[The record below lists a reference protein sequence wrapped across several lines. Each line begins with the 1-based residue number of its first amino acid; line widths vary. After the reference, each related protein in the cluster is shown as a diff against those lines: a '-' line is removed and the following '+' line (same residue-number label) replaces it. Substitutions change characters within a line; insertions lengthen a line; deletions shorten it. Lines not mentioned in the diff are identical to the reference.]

1 LSISGLAIQADVTV
15 RDAGGDLSGRDEGQI
30 SMDTTRCDVLIVGG
44 GAAGL
49 SAATTLCRALRSVL
63 VIDSGTPR
71 NAPAAG
77 VHGYLSR
84 DGMNPRDLLSVGRS
98 EVLSYGGTVINGDA
112 VSARR
117 TPEGFEV
124 ILGNARRFSAR
135 RLLVTSGLTDELPPI
150 DGLREQWGKGV
161 VHCPYCH
168 GWEIRGQRIGVLG
181 TGPLSVHQALMF
193 RQWSPDITLFLNDA
207 VTPTDEEWDRL
218 AARSVSV
225 VDGAVA
231 SVDAV
236 DGVLKGLT
244 LRQGSSFGVQA
255 LAVGTRMEARS
266 GLLESLGLRPQ
277 VHPSGAGRFIESDAT
292 GGATAVRGVYA
303 AGNVSNLMAQVITAA
318 AEGVMA
324 GARINA
330 DLIEEET
337 RWAVEGRFGHFSPS
351 SEAAASAIVLEHR
364 RHGLDNGGIT
374 AAGGPMNP
382 VQK

>member
-1 LSISGLAIQADVTV
+1 
-15 RDAGGDLSGRDEGQI
+15 
-30 SMDTTRCDVLIVGG
+30 MDTTRYDVVIVGG

-49 SAATTLCRALRSVL
+49 SAATTLARALRPVL

-84 DGMNPRDLLSVGRS
+84 DGMSPGELLSVGRS
-98 EVLSYGGTVINGDA
+98 EVHSYGGTVIDGEA

-117 TPEGFEV
+117 TSDGFEV
-124 ILGNARRFSAR
+124 TLGDGRRFSGR
-135 RLLVTSGLTDELPPI
+135 RLLVTTGLTDGLPAI
-150 DGLREQWGKGV
+150 DGLREQWGKGA

-181 TGPLSVHQALMF
+181 TGPLSVHQALLF
-193 RQWSPDITLFLNDA
+193 RQWSPEITLFLNDT
-207 VTPTDEEWDRL
+207 VEPTDEEWEKL
-218 AARSVSV
+218 AARSVTV

-231 SVDAV
+231 SIDAV
-236 DGVLKGLT
+236 DGVLTGLT
-244 LRQGSSFGVQA
+244 LRQGTSFDVQA

-266 GLLESLGLRPQ
+266 ALLESLGLESQ
-277 VHPSGAGRFIESDAT
+277 VHPSGVGRFIETDAM
-292 GGATAVRGVYA
+292 GATAVPGVYA

-337 RWAVEGRFGHFSPS
+337 RWAVEGHFGPFSTV
-351 SEAAASAIVLEHR
+351 ER
-364 RHGLDNGGIT
+364 QT
-374 AAGGPMNP
+374 A
-382 VQK
+382 

>member
-1 LSISGLAIQADVTV
+1 MDATRYDVV
-15 RDAGGDLSGRDEGQI
+15 I
-30 SMDTTRCDVLIVGG
+30 IGG

-49 SAATTLCRALRSVL
+49 SAATTLGRALRSVL

-84 DGMNPRDLLSVGRS
+84 DGISPGELLSIGRG
-98 EVLSYGGTVINGDA
+98 EVLSYGGTLTEGEA

-124 ILGNARRFSAR
+124 LLGDGRRFSCR
-135 RLLVTSGLTDELPPI
+135 RLLVTTGLTDELPPI
-150 DGLREQWGKGV
+150 DGLRQQWGRGV

-181 TGPLSVHQALMF
+181 TGPLSVHQALLF
-193 RQWSPDITLFLNDA
+193 RQWSPDITLFLNDT
-207 VTPTDEEWDRL
+207 VEPTDEEWGKL
-218 AARSVSV
+218 AARSVTV

-231 SVDAV
+231 TVDAV
-236 DGVLKGLT
+236 DGDLTALT
-244 LRQGSSFGVQA
+244 LRQGRSFELQA
-255 LAVGTRMEARS
+255 LAVGTRLEARS
-266 GLLESLGLRPQ
+266 ALLESLGLTSQ
-277 VHPSGAGRFIESDAT
+277 LHPSGAGRFIEADAT
-292 GGATAVRGVYA
+292 GATAVPGVYA
-303 AGNVSNLMAQVITAA
+303 AGNVSNLMAQVITAS

-337 RWAVEGRFGHFSPS
+337 RWAVEGRFGVFSAA
-351 SEAAASAIVLEHR
+351 SEATVSQMVPGQR
-364 RHGLDNGGIT
+364 RHGLDGGAS
-374 AAGGPMNP
+374 AAGPGSAATAER
-382 VQK
+382 

>member
-1 LSISGLAIQADVTV
+1 
-15 RDAGGDLSGRDEGQI
+15 
-30 SMDTTRCDVLIVGG
+30 MDTTRYDVVIVGG

-49 SAATTLCRALRSVL
+49 SAATTLARALRSVL

-84 DGMNPRDLLSVGRS
+84 DGMNPGELLSVGRS
-98 EVLSYGGTVINGDA
+98 EVLSYGATVIDGEA

-117 TPEGFEV
+117 TPDGFEV
-124 ILGNARRFSAR
+124 ILEDTRRFSGR
-135 RLLVTSGLTDELPPI
+135 RLLVTTGLTDELPPI

-181 TGPLSVHQALMF
+181 TGPLSVHQALLF
-193 RQWSPDITLFLNDA
+193 RQWTRDITLFLNDT
-207 VTPTDEEWDRL
+207 VEPTDEEWDKL
-218 AARSVSV
+218 AARSVTV

-231 SVDAV
+231 SVEAV
-236 DGVLKGLT
+236 DGVLTGIT
-244 LRQGSSFGVQA
+244 LRQGPSFDLQA

-266 GLLESLGLRPQ
+266 ALLESLGLFSQ
-277 VHPSGAGRFIESDAT
+277 VHPSRAGRFIETDAM

-318 AEGVMA
+318 AEGVMT

-337 RWAVEGRFGHFSPS
+337 RWAVEGHFGPFSAA
-351 SEAAASAIVLEHR
+351 SEAAVSKIVLGDR
-364 RHGLDNGGIT
+364 RHGLDD
-374 AAGGPMNP
+374 GPNVTGVGP
-382 VQK
+382 APTVER

>member
-1 LSISGLAIQADVTV
+1 MRWKLVQPPE
-15 RDAGGDLSGRDEGQI
+15 DAGGGLSGCNEGQI
-30 SMDTTRCDVLIVGG
+30 NMDTTRYDVVIVGG

-49 SAATTLCRALRSVL
+49 SAATTLGRALRSVL

-84 DGMNPRDLLSVGRS
+84 DGVNPRELLSIGRS
-98 EVLSYGGTVINGDA
+98 EVLSYGGTVIDGEA
-112 VSARR
+112 ASARR
-117 TPEGFEV
+117 TPDGFV
-124 ILGNARRFSAR
+124 VSLGDARRFSGR
-135 RLLVTSGLTDELPPI
+135 RLLVTTGLTDGLPPI

-181 TGPLSVHQALMF
+181 TGPLSVHQAMLF
-193 RQWSPDITLFLNDA
+193 RQWSGDITLFLNDT
-207 VTPTDEEWDRL
+207 VEPTDEEWEKL
-218 AARSVSV
+218 AARSVTV
-225 VDGAVA
+225 VEGAVA

-236 DGVLKGLT
+236 DGVLTGLT
-244 LRQGSSFGVQA
+244 LRQGPSFGLQA
-255 LAVGTRMEARS
+255 LAVGTRMEAGS
-266 GLLESLGLRPQ
+266 SLLESLGLSSQ
-277 VHPSGAGRFIESDAT
+277 VHPSGAGRAIETDAM
-292 GGATAVRGVYA
+292 GATAVRGVYA

-337 RWAVEGRFGHFSPS
+337 RWAVEGHFGPFSAA
-351 SEAAASAIVLEHR
+351 SEAAE
-364 RHGLDNGGIT
+364 G
-374 AAGGPMNP
+374 
-382 VQK
+382 

>member
-1 LSISGLAIQADVTV
+1 MDATRYDVV
-15 RDAGGDLSGRDEGQI
+15 
-30 SMDTTRCDVLIVGG
+30 IVGG

-49 SAATTLCRALRSVL
+49 SAATTLGRALRSVL

-84 DGMNPRDLLSVGRS
+84 DGMNPGELLAIGRS
-98 EVLSYGGTVINGDA
+98 EVLSYGGTVLDGEA

-124 ILGNARRFSAR
+124 VLADARRFSGR
-135 RLLVTSGLTDELPPI
+135 RLLITTGLTDELPPI

-181 TGPLSVHQALMF
+181 TGPLSVHQALLF
-193 RQWSPDITLFLNDA
+193 RQWSRDITLFLSDT
-207 VTPTDEEWDRL
+207 VEPTDEEWDKL
-218 AARSVSV
+218 AARSVTV
-225 VDGAVA
+225 VDGAVV

-236 DGVLKGLT
+236 DGVLTGLT
-244 LRQGSSFGVQA
+244 LRQGTSFDVQA

-266 GLLESLGLRPQ
+266 ALLESLGLNSQ
-277 VHPSGAGRFIESDAT
+277 VHPSGAGRFIEASDL

-303 AGNVSNLMAQVITAA
+303 AGNVSNLMAQVVTAA
-318 AEGVMA
+318 AEGVMT

-337 RWAVEGRFGHFSPS
+337 RWAVDGHFGPFSIA
-351 SEAAASAIVLEHR
+351 SEAAVAQIVLGRR
-364 RHGLDNGGIT
+364 RHGLEDGPKVTDMGR
-374 AAGGPMNP
+374 AAT
-382 VQK
+382 VER

>member
-1 LSISGLAIQADVTV
+1 MDPTRYDVV
-15 RDAGGDLSGRDEGQI
+15 I
-30 SMDTTRCDVLIVGG
+30 IGG

-49 SAATTLCRALRSVL
+49 SAATTLGRALRSVL

-84 DGMNPRDLLSVGRS
+84 DGMDPGELLSVGRR
-98 EVLSYGGTVINGDA
+98 EVLSYGGTVLDGEA

-117 TPEGFEV
+117 TPEGFDV
-124 ILGNARRFSAR
+124 ILGDARRFSGR
-135 RLLVTSGLTDELPPI
+135 RLLVTTGLTDGLPPI

-181 TGPLSVHQALMF
+181 TGPLSVHQALLF
-193 RQWSPDITLFLNDA
+193 RQWSPDITLFLNDT
-207 VTPTDEEWDRL
+207 VEPTDEEWDKL
-218 AARSVSV
+218 AARSITV

-236 DGVLKGLT
+236 DGVLTGLT
-244 LRQGSSFGVQA
+244 LRQGISFGLQA

-266 GLLESLGLRPQ
+266 ALLESLGLTSQ
-277 VHPSGAGRFIESDAT
+277 VHPSGAGRFIETDAMGAT
-292 GGATAVRGVYA
+292 GVPGVYA

-324 GARINA
+324 GSRINA

-337 RWAVEGRFGHFSPS
+337 RWAVEGRVGPFSAAA
-351 SEAAASAIVLEHR
+351 EAAVAKIVLDHR
-364 RHGLDNGGIT
+364 RHGLGDGQN
-374 AAGGPMNP
+374 AAGTGPAATAGR
-382 VQK
+382 Q

>member
-1 LSISGLAIQADVTV
+1 MRYKLDSPPK
-15 RDAGGDLSGRDEGQI
+15 DAGGELSGRDEGQL
-30 SMDTTRCDVLIVGG
+30 SMDTTRYDVVIVGG

-49 SAATTLCRALRSVL
+49 SAATTLGRALRSVL

-71 NAPAAG
+71 NGPAAG

-84 DGMNPRDLLSVGRS
+84 DGMNPRELLAVGRS
-98 EVLSYGGTVINGDA
+98 EVLSYGGTVIDGGA

-117 TPEGFEV
+117 TPDGFEV
-124 ILGNARRFSAR
+124 MLGDSRRFSGR
-135 RLLVTSGLTDELPPI
+135 RLLVTTGLTDELPPI

-181 TGPLSVHQALMF
+181 TGPLSAHQALLF

-207 VTPTDEEWDRL
+207 VEPTGEEWDKL
-218 AARSVSV
+218 AARSVTV

-231 SVDAV
+231 SVDAA
-236 DGVLKGLT
+236 DGVLTGVT
-244 LRQGSSFGVQA
+244 LHQGSSFDVQA
-255 LAVGTRMEARS
+255 LAVGTLMEARS
-266 GLLESLGLRPQ
+266 ALLESRGLSPQ
-277 VHPSGAGRFIESDAT
+277 LHPSGAGRFIETDAM
-292 GGATAVRGVYA
+292 GATSVRGVYA

-324 GARINA
+324 GAGINT

-337 RWAVEGRFGHFSPS
+337 RWAVEGRFGPFSAA
-351 SEAAASAIVLEHR
+351 SEAAVSELVLGHR
-364 RHGLDNGGIT
+364 RHGVAL
-374 AAGGPMNP
+374 
-382 VQK
+382 

>member
-1 LSISGLAIQADVTV
+1 
-15 RDAGGDLSGRDEGQI
+15 
-30 SMDTTRCDVLIVGG
+30 MDTTRYDVVIVGG

-49 SAATTLCRALRSVL
+49 SAATTLARALRSVL

-84 DGMNPRDLLSVGRS
+84 DGMNPRDLLSIGRS
-98 EVLSYGGTVINGDA
+98 EVLSYGGTVIDGEA

-117 TPEGFEV
+117 TPDGFEV
-124 ILGNARRFSAR
+124 VLGDARRFSGR
-135 RLLVTSGLTDELPPI
+135 RLLVTTGLSDELPPI

-168 GWEIRGQRIGVLG
+168 GWEIRGLRIGVLG
-181 TGPLSVHQALMF
+181 TGPLSVHQALLF
-193 RQWSPDITLFLNDA
+193 RQWSPDVTLFLNDT
-207 VTPTDEEWDRL
+207 VEPTDEEWDKL
-218 AARSVSV
+218 AARSITV

-236 DGVLKGLT
+236 DGVLTGLT
-244 LRQGSSFGVQA
+244 LRQGSSFDVQA

-266 GLLESLGLRPQ
+266 ALLESLGLSSQ
-277 VHPSGAGRFIESDAT
+277 VHPSGAGRFIETDAM
-292 GGATAVRGVYA
+292 GATDVPGVYA
-303 AGNVSNLMAQVITAA
+303 GGNVSNLMAQVITAA

-330 DLIEEET
+330 DLIDEET
-337 RWAVEGRFGHFSPS
+337 RWAVEGHFGPFSAA
-351 SEAAASAIVLEHR
+351 SEAAVSTIVLDHR
-364 RHGLDNGGIT
+364 RHGLDDGQKISGIGN
-374 AAGGPMNP
+374 AATVGR
-382 VQK
+382 Q